1 MTRYFVQLL
10 LLFAACA
17 FAGRRGAGPE
27 RTAAAIMLL
36 IFALDPIYH
45 AIWGNLTVYMH
56 LNVGH
61 LSIDAC
67 AMALFLLVALRANR
81 RWTILMAS
89 AQALAVLSHFL
100 RFISP
105 DMNPFVYAAFSRVPS
120 YLQILLLFVGTER
133 HRRRQNRIGKYP
145 SWLTS

>member
-1 MTRYFVQLL
+1 MARYSVQLL
-10 LLFAACA
+10 LLFTACV
-17 FAGRRGAGPE
+17 FAWRRGAGPE
-27 RTAAAIMLL
+27 HSAAGTMLF
-36 IFALDPIYH
+36 IFTLDPIYH
-45 AIWGNLTVYMH
+45 AIWGNLTVYKY

-61 LSIDAC
+61 LVIDAC
-67 AMALFLLVALRANR
+67 AMALFLLIALRANR

-120 YLQILLLFVGTER
+120 YLQIQLLLVGTER
-133 HRRRQNRIGKYP
+133 HRRRQKRIGNYP